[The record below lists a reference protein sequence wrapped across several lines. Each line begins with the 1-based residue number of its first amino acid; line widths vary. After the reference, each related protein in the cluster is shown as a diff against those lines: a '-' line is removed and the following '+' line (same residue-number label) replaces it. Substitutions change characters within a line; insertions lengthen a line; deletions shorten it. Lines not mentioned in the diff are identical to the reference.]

1 MVSVSPERIK
11 HLEFIQNTIT
21 RQASHSF
28 AVKGWSLTVAAVIYA
43 YAAAHL
49 TWWMALVAL
58 LPAVAFAG
66 LDAFYLRQ
74 ERLFRALY
82 RGVSQEYTPVPMFE
96 MDTRC
101 YTNKE
106 AFPSCRYWGKTG
118 VLRSPSWLLL
128 HSMIVAV
135 GLVLLGVALFQAAGT
150 AELAQCIRNIF

>member
-1 MVSVSPERIK
+1 MSVSPERIK

-82 RGVSQEYTPVPMFE
+82 RV
-96 MDTRC
+96 
-101 YTNKE
+101 
-106 AFPSCRYWGKTG
+106 
-118 VLRSPSWLLL
+118 
-128 HSMIVAV
+128 VAV